1 MPTMN
6 DILSSIIYQLNK
18 ETSLSTE
25 YLADVLV
32 GWECEE
38 IEPVEAGLLVKGYI
52 KALHDMGGILP
63 EVWEV
68 MTDRIS
74 DFLAIKK

>member
-18 ETSLSTE
+18 
-25 YLADVLV
+25 
-32 GWECEE
+32 E

-63 EVWEV
+63 EVWKV

-74 DFLAIKK
+74 DFLATKK